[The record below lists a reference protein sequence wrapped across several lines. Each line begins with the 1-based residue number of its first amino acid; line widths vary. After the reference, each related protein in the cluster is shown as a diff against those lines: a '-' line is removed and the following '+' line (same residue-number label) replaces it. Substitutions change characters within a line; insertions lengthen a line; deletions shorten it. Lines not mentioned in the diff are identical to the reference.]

1 MNISVKGFAKT
12 PECPFCG
19 LPVEKPKELAVRRL
33 GEMPVGS
40 CSCGAVYACDVSGRN
55 MGAAFI
61 EALVFG
67 CNMDWDLAWG
77 LAPGEDYREQLVE
90 RYDLESHKVVPHG
103 SFEGRRIKG
112 ALYFVRLHKDIREV
126 TGTGVR
132 KKLEKAAPAAADPP
146 SPLPGLRPLTKQ
158 QVEELVESYQMGPL
172 LQAAGYD
179 KRLIRDLQR
188 LIYSGDE
195 LFRLRAADALGRVSA
210 VIARKDPGAVSN
222 LLQRLVEAVSYP
234 GASSWGAI
242 DTIGEI
248 IFNTPDLYMGY
259 LPRLYQFLED
269 GDHRPRILR
278 AMARAA
284 EARPDLLRNA
294 TFRLLPFLSDPNPE
308 ARGYTV
314 MIFARM
320 GAKEAKN
327 YLEQMTGDSSAI
339 SIYHG
344 GNIEKT
350 TVGQLAAEALERI
363 EQAGGTVP

>member
-1 MNISVKGFAKT
+1 MNISVKGFAQT

-19 LPVEKPKELAVRRL
+19 LPVEKPKEIAARRL

-67 CNMDWDLAWG
+67 CNMDWDLAWS
-77 LAPGEDYREQLVE
+77 LAPGEDYQEKLVE

-112 ALYFVRLHKDIREV
+112 ALYFVRLHEEIREV
-126 TGTGVR
+126 TGAGVR
-132 KKLEKAAPAAADPP
+132 RKLEKAAPAATGPAAPP
-146 SPLPGLRPLTKQ
+146 PELKPLSKQ
-158 QVEELVESYQMGPL
+158 MVEELVGAYQLGPL
-172 LQAAGYD
+172 IQSAGHN

-188 LIYSGDE
+188 LLYSGDE
-195 LFRLRAADALGRVSA
+195 LFRHRAADALGKVSA
-210 VIARKDPGAVSN
+210 AIAGKDPGAVSN
-222 LLQRLVEAVSYP
+222 LLQRLVESISYP

-248 IFNTPDLYMGY
+248 IYNSPDLYMGY

-269 GDHRPRILR
+269 VDHRPRILR

-284 EARPDLLRNA
+284 EARPGLLRNA

-308 ARGYTV
+308 ARGYAV
-314 MIFARM
+314 LIFDRM
-320 GAKEAKN
+320 GAREAKN
-327 YLEQMTGDSSAI
+327 YLGQMTGDSGEI
-339 SIYHG
+339 NIYHDG
-344 GNIEKT
+344 TMEKT
-350 TVGQLAAEALERI
+350 TVGRLAAEALERI
-363 EQAGGTVP
+363 GG